1 MDFAKLIERAKNIC
15 LSPRAEWQKIAGE
28 AATTQSLFV
37 GYAMILAA
45 IPAICGF
52 IGMTMIGMT
61 MPIIGNFRTPVGAG
75 LVQLIVGYVLGLV
88 GVFILSLII
97 NALAPTFDGQK
108 DSIAAL
114 KVAVYSYTPSW
125 LAGIL
130 MIIPLLGM
138 LVLIAALY
146 GIYLLY
152 LGLPALM
159 KSPQEKSIGY
169 TALIVV
175 CAIVLGIIMSVII
188 GVVAGSGAMMAG
200 AMR

>member
-15 LSPRAEWQKIAGE
+15 LSPRAEWQKIAAE
-28 AATTQSLFV
+28 SATTGSLFT

-52 IGMTMIGMT
+52 IGMTMIGMS
-61 MPIIGNFRTPVGAG
+61 MPFVGTVRTGVGAG
-75 LVQLIVGYVLGLV
+75 LVQLIVGYVLGLL

-108 DSIAAL
+108 DPVAAL

-130 MIIPLLGM
+130 MIVPLLGI
-138 LVLIAALY
+138 LVLIAAIY

-152 LGLPALM
+152 LGLPVLM
-159 KSPQEKSIGY
+159 KSPAEKSVGY

-188 GVVAGSGAMMAG
+188 GAVAGTGAMMAG
-200 AMR
+200 GMR